1 MNAAALIIGLILAGA
16 GAEPEFELRTT
27 AGDRLS
33 GKLVQFSSEH
43 IEIETPNGRRS
54 VPPDL
59 LASLKPL
66 SPPAALEQK
75 PAVWLE
81 LVDGSLVPAASYA
94 VDERRATIKS
104 LAGDET
110 MSSPRSA
117 GRG

>member
-27 AGDRLS
+27 AGDTLS
-33 GKLVQFSSEH
+33 GKLVQLSSES
-43 IEIETPNGRRS
+43 IEIETAEGRQS
-54 VPPDL
+54 VSADL
-59 LASLKPL
+59 FASFKPL

-75 PAVWLE
+75 PGVWLE

-104 LAGDET
+104 LAGDE
-110 MSSPRSA
+110 
-117 GRG
+117 